1 MLLKPTKVRGALM
14 SYYTQLTREQRYQ
27 IYALMKAGLSQSKIA
42 KVIGVHKS
50 TISRE
55 MRRNRG
61 LRGYRPKQAHFFAE
75 NRRAMAVKARIS
87 PDTWN
92 LVKRLLRV
100 DWSPEQISGW
110 LDSEFHIKISH
121 ECIYQFILKDKRQ
134 GGNLYRHL
142 RCKKQRRKRY
152 GSTDYRGQLVNRVSI
167 DKRPSV
173 VDARSR
179 IGDWELDTIIG
190 KGHKQAL
197 VSLTERKSRFTLIAK
212 VKQKSAELVSRSVR
226 CLLEPIA
233 SKVFT
238 LTSDNGKEFARHQ
251 EISTALQANF
261 YFAHPYSSWE
271 RGLNENTN
279 GLIRQYFPKKHDF
292 TTITEKDI
300 SMVMSKLNNRP
311 RKCLGFKTPNQVFFG
326 IKPFVALAT

>member
-1 MLLKPTKVRGALM
+1 MT
-14 SYYTQLTREQRYQ
+14 YTQLTREQRYQ
-27 IYALMKAGLSQSKIA
+27 ISALMKAGLYQSQIA
-42 KVIGVHKS
+42 KIIGVHKS

-55 MRRNRG
+55 TRRNRG
-61 LRGYRPKQAHFFAE
+61 LRGYRPKQAHLFAE
-75 NRRAMAVKARIS
+75 NRRARAVKARIS
-87 PDTWN
+87 PDTWS

-110 LDSEFHIKISH
+110 LDSEFLIKVSH
-121 ECIYQFILKDKRQ
+121 ESIYRFILKDKRH
-134 GGNLYRHL
+134 GGNFYLHL

-152 GSTDYRGQLVNRVSI
+152 GSTNYRGQILNRISI
-167 DKRPSV
+167 DKRPAV

-179 IGDWELDTIIG
+179 VGDWELDTIIG

-197 VSLTERKSRFTLIAK
+197 VSLTERKSRLTLLAK
-212 VKQKSAELVSRSVR
+212 VKQKSAELVSRSIR
-226 CLLEPIA
+226 HLLEPVA
-233 SKVFT
+233 AKVLT

-251 EISTALQANF
+251 EISKALRAEF

-326 IKPFVALAT
+326 FKPFVALAT

>member
-1 MLLKPTKVRGALM
+1 M

-27 IYALMKAGLSQSKIA
+27 IYALMKAGLSQTAIA
-42 KVIGVHKS
+42 RIIGVHKS

-61 LRGYRPKQAHFFAE
+61 LRGYRPKQAQRFAE
-75 NRRAMAVKARIS
+75 IRRAKAVTARIS
-87 PDTWN
+87 PETWN
-92 LVKRLLRV
+92 LVEHLLRE

-110 LDSEFHIKISH
+110 LAKEYRIRVSH
-121 ECIYQFILKDKRQ
+121 ESIYQFILKNKQQ
-134 GGNLYRHL
+134 GGNLHLHL
-142 RCKKQRRKRY
+142 RCKRQRRKRY
-152 GSTDYRGQLVNRVSI
+152 GSNSSRGQLVNRVSI
-167 DKRPSV
+167 DERPAIV
-173 VDARSR
+173 ETRSR

-197 VSLTERKSRFTLIAK
+197 VSLTERKSRLTLLSK
-212 VKQKSAELVSRSVR
+212 VKQKSADLVARSVQN
-226 CLLEPIA
+226 LLEPIA

-279 GLIRQYFPKKHDF
+279 GLIRQYFPKKHNF
-292 TTITEKDI
+292 TTITEKAI
-300 SMVMSKLNNRP
+300 SMVMNKLNNRP
-311 RKCLGFKTPNQVFFG
+311 RKCLGYKTPNEVFFG
-326 IKPFVALAT
+326 IKPKVALQT

>member
-1 MLLKPTKVRGALM
+1 MT
-14 SYYTQLTREQRYQ
+14 YTQLTREQRYQ
-27 IYALMKAGLSQSKIA
+27 IYALMKAGLCQTEIA

-55 MRRNRG
+55 RRRNRG
-61 LRGYRPKQAHFFAE
+61 LRGYRPKQAHHFAE
-75 NRRAMAVKARIS
+75 IRRAKTARARIS
-87 PDTWN
+87 PDTWI
-92 LVKRLLRV
+92 LVEGLLRE

-110 LDSEFHIKISH
+110 LVSEFQITVSH
-121 ECIYQFILKDKRQ
+121 ESIYQFILKDKRL
-134 GGNLYRHL
+134 GGNLYLHL
-142 RCKKQRRKRY
+142 RCKKKRRKRY
-152 GSTDYRGQLVNRVSI
+152 GSTSHRGQLLNRVSI
-167 DKRPSV
+167 DQRPAI
-173 VDARSR
+173 VDTRSR

-190 KGHKQAL
+190 KGHKQAI
-197 VSLTERKSRFTLIAK
+197 VSLTERKSRLTLLAK
-212 VKQKSAELVSRSVR
+212 VKRKTAELTSRSIR
-226 CLLEPIA
+226 RLLEPIA

-251 EISTALQANF
+251 EIATSLQANF

-300 SMVMSKLNNRP
+300 SMVINKLNNRP

-326 IKPFVALAT
+326 LKPSVALGT

>member
-1 MLLKPTKVRGALM
+1 MT
-14 SYYTQLTREQRYQ
+14 YTQLTREQRYQ
-27 IYALMKAGLSQSKIA
+27 ISALMKAGLYQSQIA
-42 KVIGVHKS
+42 KIIGVHKS
-50 TISRE
+50 TVSRE
-55 MRRNRG
+55 IRRNRG
-61 LRGYRPKQAHFFAE
+61 LRGYRPKQAHLFAE
-75 NRRAMAVKARIS
+75 NRRARAVKARIS

-110 LDSEFHIKISH
+110 LDSEFQIKVSH
-121 ECIYQFILKDKRQ
+121 ESIYRFILKNKRQ
-134 GGNLYRHL
+134 GGDFYLHL

-152 GSTDYRGQLVNRVSI
+152 GSSNYRGQLLNRVSI
-167 DKRPSV
+167 DKRPDV

-179 IGDWELDTIIG
+179 VGDWELDTIIG

-197 VSLTERKSRFTLIAK
+197 VSLTERKSRLTLLAK
-212 VKQKSAELVSRSVR
+212 VKRKSAELVSRSIR
-226 CLLEPIA
+226 RLLEPVA
-233 SKVFT
+233 AKVLT

-251 EISTALQANF
+251 EISKALRADF

-326 IKPFVALAT
+326 INPYVALAT

>member
-1 MLLKPTKVRGALM
+1 MT
-14 SYYTQLTREQRYQ
+14 YTQLTREQRYQ
-27 IYALMKAGLSQSKIA
+27 ISALMKAGLYQSQIA
-42 KVIGVHKS
+42 KIIGVHKS

-55 MRRNRG
+55 TRRNRG
-61 LRGYRPKQAHFFAE
+61 LRGYRPKQAHLFAE
-75 NRRAMAVKARIS
+75 NRRARAVKARIS
-87 PDTWN
+87 PDTWS

-110 LDSEFHIKISH
+110 LDSEFQIKVSH
-121 ECIYQFILKDKRQ
+121 ESIYRFILKDKRH
-134 GGNLYRHL
+134 GGNFYLHL

-152 GSTDYRGQLVNRVSI
+152 GSTNYRGQILNRISI
-167 DKRPSV
+167 DKRPAV

-179 IGDWELDTIIG
+179 VGDWELDTIIG

-197 VSLTERKSRFTLIAK
+197 VSLTERKSRLTLLAK
-212 VKQKSAELVSRSVR
+212 VKQKSAELVSRSIR
-226 CLLEPIA
+226 HLLEPVA
-233 SKVFT
+233 AKVLT

-251 EISTALQANF
+251 EISKALRAEF

-326 IKPFVALAT
+326 INPYVALAT